1 MGVVMKRFFYCVAI
15 IAIGLQL
22 AGCYT
27 DYGPVAVGTPPP
39 AAAAFATRLQAG
51 DRVKVTVYGE
61 DSLTGLYDV
70 NPAGYIYM
78 PLAGAV
84 MAADCS
90 QSELASAIA
99 KKYRGGFLQDPR
111 VMVEIVSLR
120 PFYIFGEVEHPG
132 QYPYASGLNVI
143 SAATTAGGFT
153 YRASKSAV
161 LIQHAGEQVW
171 KEYSLAAPLSVLP
184 GDIIRVPERYF

>member
-1 MGVVMKRFFYCVAI
+1 MNRKIFAVAAI
-15 IAIGLQL
+15 VAIGLQL
-22 AGCYT
+22 GGCYT
-27 DYGPVAVGTPPP
+27 DYGPVMVGPPPP
-39 AAAAFATRLQAG
+39 APAAVATRLHAG
-51 DRVKVTVYGE
+51 DKVKVTVYGE

-90 QSELASAIA
+90 QSELASEITR
-99 KKYRGGFLQDPR
+99 KYRGGILQDPR

-132 QYPYASGLNVI
+132 QYPYTSGVNVI

-171 KEYSLAAPLSVLP
+171 KEYSLAAPVSILP

>member
-1 MGVVMKRFFYCVAI
+1 MGVVMKTFFNWAAI

-27 DYGPVAVGTPPP
+27 DYGPVTVGPPPP
-39 AAAAFATRLQAG
+39 AAAAVATRLQAG

-61 DSLTGLYDV
+61 ESLTGLYDV

-84 MAADCS
+84 MAADCT
-90 QSELASAIA
+90 QSELASEITR
-99 KKYRGGFLQDPR
+99 KYRGGILQDPK

-132 QYPYASGLNVI
+132 QYPYTSGLNVI

-171 KEYSLAAPLSVLP
+171 KEYSLAAPVSILP
-184 GDIIRVPERYF
+184 GDIVRVPERYF